1 MAADGATLR
10 PLGLAIAGMAL
21 VAAMDA
27 TVKALG
33 THFPVV
39 EILFL
44 RFLVAAMWL
53 ALYIAVRRQSWPRR
67 KDWRQHLLRALSLG
81 ATAFLFFTALTR
93 LPLALATAIVMTG
106 PIYVVVF
113 GRVLLKE
120 ELRPRL
126 IGATGLAV
134 LGSLVIVFGNT
145 QVSLS
150 GGGDPI
156 GWLAALAAPVTYALT
171 VVLMKTHSSTDTPAS
186 ISFAQSA
193 LIAALVL
200 PIMTPSFIM
209 PGPGHLPL
217 IVLAGFLG
225 AAGYLLFVSG
235 LSRLPASLAGLADYT
250 TLLWA
255 ALWGFLFFAEIPGLP
270 VWIGGAMI
278 IGGCWLIT
286 RRGSAKPV
294 PVEPTQP
301 V

>member
-1 MAADGATLR
+1 MASDTSTLR
-10 PLGLAIAGMAL
+10 PLGLAISGMAL

-33 THFPVV
+33 SHFPVV
-39 EILFL
+39 ELLFL
-44 RFLVAAMWL
+44 RFLVAALWL
-53 ALYIAVRRQSWPRR
+53 ALYIAVRRQAWPRR
-67 KDWRQHLLRALSLG
+67 RDWRRHLLRALSLG

-106 PIYVVVF
+106 PIYVVLF

-120 ELRPRL
+120 EVSSRL
-126 IGATGLAV
+126 VGATVLAV

-145 QVSLS
+145 HVSLR
-150 GGGDPI
+150 GGGDPV
-156 GWLAALAAPVTYALT
+156 GWAAALAAPITYALT
-171 VVLMKTHSSTDTPAS
+171 VVLMKTHSGNDSPAS

-193 LIAALVL
+193 LIALLVL
-200 PIMTPSFIM
+200 PVMAPSFIM
-209 PGPGHLPL
+209 PGIEHLPL
-217 IVLAGFLG
+217 ILLAGFLG

-235 LSRLPASLAGLADYT
+235 LARLPASLAGLADYT

-255 ALWGFLFFAEIPGLP
+255 ALWGWLFFAELPGLA

-286 RRGSAKPV
+286 RRGARKPV